1 MGKKRKEKK
10 TAANSRVYRTVY
22 ALLAGFVG
30 RLFRIHVTG
39 RENEPDDGG
48 FIVCANHTSATDPV
62 VLCYAFKK
70 HQVRFMAK
78 KELFKVPVVSGL
90 VRMLGAFPI
99 DREGKDV
106 GTIKSCVSMV
116 SEGKCM
122 GIFPQ
127 GHRYPEVDPRSTP
140 KKNGAAL
147 IATKAEATVIPAYI
161 VRKNNK
167 FIFFRKTWV
176 IIGKPISF
184 ESLGYDPEASGEY
197 ARITDYVFNE
207 ICLLGESFDEKTARA
222 HNREIKKA
230 KKAERQAARKAAG
243 EQK

>member
-1 MGKKRKEKK
+1 MGKKQKEQN
-10 TAANSRVYRTVY
+10 TNSRVYRVAY
-22 ALLAGFVG
+22 ALLAGIVG
-30 RLFRIHVTG
+30 KLFRIHVTG
-39 RENEPDDGG
+39 RENEPDNGG

-78 KELFKVPVVSGL
+78 KELFKVPVVSSV

-106 GTIKSCVSMV
+106 GTIKNAVAMV
-116 SEGKCM
+116 EEGKCM

-147 IATKAEATVIPAYI
+147 IATKAKATVIPAYI

-167 FIFFRKTWV
+167 FKFFRKTWV

-184 ESLGYDPEASGEY
+184 DEFNYDSESSGEY
-197 ARITDYVFNE
+197 ARITDRVFNE
-207 ICLLGESFDEKTARA
+207 ICLLGEGFDEKKAKAHNKEVKKAQKAEKKAAKKTAR
-222 HNREIKKA
+222 
-230 KKAERQAARKAAG
+230 

>member
-1 MGKKRKEKK
+1 MGKKQKEKN
-10 TAANSRVYRTVY
+10 TNSRVYRVAY
-22 ALLAGFVG
+22 ALLAGLVG
-30 RLFRIHVTG
+30 KLFRIHVTG
-39 RENEPDDGG
+39 RENEPDEGG
-48 FIVCANHTSATDPV
+48 FIVCANHMSATDPV

-78 KELFKVPVVSGL
+78 KELFKVPVVSSI

-106 GTIKSCVSMV
+106 GTIKNAVAMV
-116 SEGKCM
+116 EEGKCM

-147 IATKAEATVIPAYI
+147 IATKARATVIPAYI

-167 FIFFRKTWV
+167 FKFFRKTWV

-184 ESLGYDPEASGEY
+184 EELNYDPEGSGEY
-197 ARITDYVFNE
+197 ARITDLVFNE
-207 ICLLGESFDEKTARA
+207 ICLLGEGFDEKKAKA
-222 HNREIKKA
+222 HNKEVKRA
-230 KKAERQAARKAAG
+230 KKAEKKAAKKAAR

>member
-1 MGKKRKEKK
+1 
-10 TAANSRVYRTVY
+10 
-22 ALLAGFVG
+22 
-30 RLFRIHVTG
+30 
-39 RENEPDDGG
+39 
-48 FIVCANHTSATDPV
+48 
-62 VLCYAFKK
+62 
-70 HQVRFMAK
+70 MAK

-243 EQK
+243 EK